1 MLMTVSAPQADRA
14 RALRATGASV
24 SDLVRHKAK
33 GVIQQ
38 TYHEVGF
45 NYRLTDIQAAI
56 GLVQLGRLDE
66 ILRARAM
73 QARYYD
79 AHLSTLDEIQ
89 CPHVPADTV
98 PCFSSYCVKIRP
110 GSQRTRD
117 EVLEAMAARN
127 ISCRRGIP
135 PLYKEPYFRPRY
147 PRLVLPI
154 SEEVERTTL
163 FLPIYPGL
171 TEGEQARV
179 VASLKQ
185 ALVA

>member
-73 QARYYD
+73 QARLPQREPVQIVLHD
-79 AHLSTLDEIQ
+79 RGGKFCPMFREVIQ
-89 CPHVPADTV
+89 AGNGKPLKLPARS
-98 PCFSSYCVKIRP
+98 PNLN
-110 GSQRTRD
+110 
-117 EVLEAMAARN
+117 VLAARWVRSVKKN
-127 ISCRRGIP
+127 ACRGWSWLIIFGRA
-135 PLYKEPYFRPRY
+135 FRQVALSILIVR
-147 PRLVLPI
+147 
-154 SEEVERTTL
+154 
-163 FLPIYPGL
+163 FLCP
-171 TEGEQARV
+171 
-179 VASLKQ
+179 
-185 ALVA
+185 AL